1 MSSRLDN
8 AIRGIAARAGQGKAG
23 TKLGIVTGYDP
34 DRYAIKVQYPP
45 DDVESGWIPL
55 GALMVGNGFGIY
67 APPAIGDQV
76 KVEFQDGALDAGV
89 AGLTLFNDVE
99 VPLKVPAGEVWV
111 VHRSGAFWKLTNEG
125 KALFDDGHGATVA
138 LNGDG
143 TISST
148 GVWTHTGHFNV
159 HGDQAHTGSIT
170 SNGKHV
176 DDTLRV
182 SGIQTGSGVSG
193 EPI

>member
-8 AIRGIAARAGQGKAG
+8 AVRGIAARATQGRVG
-23 TKLGIVTGYDP
+23 TKLGVVTAYDP

-55 GALMVGNGFGIY
+55 GALMVGNGYGIL

-76 KVEFQDGALDAGV
+76 KVEFQEGALDAGV

-99 VPLKVPAGEVWV
+99 VPPHVLPGEVWLL
-111 VHRSGAFWKLTNEG
+111 HKSGSFFKLTNDG
-125 KALFDDGHGATVA
+125 KASFSDAHGASVI

-148 GVWTHTGHFNV
+148 GTWTHTGNVAFNGQV
-159 HGDQAHTGSIT
+159 TA
-170 SNGKHV
+170 NGHRIDETHKH
-176 DDTLRV
+176 LN
-182 SGIQTGSGVSG
+182 SGGSGLGGVVQ
-193 EPI
+193 

>member
-8 AIRGIAARAGQGKAG
+8 AIRGVASRAGQGRTG
-23 TKLGIVTGYDP
+23 TKLGIVTAYDP
-34 DRYAIKVQYPP
+34 ARYAIKVKYPP

-55 GALMVGNGFGIY
+55 GALMVGNGYGIL
-67 APPAIGDQV
+67 APPAINDQV

-99 VPLKVPAGEVWV
+99 VPPKVPSGEIWV
-111 VHRSGAFWKLTNEG
+111 LHKSGAFFKLTNDG
-125 KALFDDGHGATVA
+125 KASFSDAHGASVT

-143 TISST
+143 TITSAGT
-148 GVWTHTGHFNV
+148 WTHTGAFNV

-182 SGIQTGSGVSG
+182 SGIQTGTGVSG